1 VTQRSPSLDTALA
14 DIDSGTPRRVSRI
27 VVSREWWDA
36 LSEHER
42 DAYHKRCTDR
52 GIELTADDRIS
63 RHFVEIIDGGEP
75 PLSSER
81 RV

>member
-1 VTQRSPSLDTALA
+1 MRPIRPMT
-14 DIDSGTPRRVSRI
+14 DIEAVKAAIRKQPDGDVA
-27 VVSREWWDA
+27 VV